1 MAGSEK
7 VAKQSPIVFRI
18 LEQTGVL
25 AIEPIAAIG
34 SNDLVGKSD
43 QEEKPRTKT
52 ATRGAIA

>member
-25 AIEPIAAIG
+25 AIEPIG

-52 ATRGAIA
+52 ATRRAIA